1 MTYQGKWMRPR
12 SFPESAPC
20 KITGHGLQGADMS
33 GRGAGQGARMP
44 RTLPAGAVSLVQGDT
59 GGHARAPDAVGV
71 PGEHAVLA
79 GAMLPAEGHRG
90 LHHARVGAGIDKL
103 PALWV

>member
-1 MTYQGKWMRPR
+1 M
-12 SFPESAPC
+12 PC
-20 KITGHGLQGADMS
+20 TV
-33 GRGAGQGARMP
+33 
-44 RTLPAGAVSLVQGDT
+44 PAGAISLVQGDT
-59 GGHARAPDAVGV
+59 GGHGWAPGAVGV

-90 LHHARVGAGIDKL
+90 LHHARVGTGIDKL

>member
-1 MTYQGKWMRPR
+1 MRPR
-12 SFPESAPC
+12 SFPESGPC
-20 KITGHGLQGADMS
+20 KITGHGLQGAHAS
-33 GRGAGQGARMP
+33 GHGAGQGAHML

-59 GGHARAPDAVGV
+59 GGRGRAPGAVGV

-90 LHHARVGAGIDKL
+90 LHHARVGAGVDKL